1 MELAPE
7 SIAARRPARASPPT
21 QYGGAGPRL
30 ASRQSH
36 KVCPITSAT
45 IKTTKRAISPASVE
59 SQNTAQFNG
68 HEGEVPVERYL
79 LIIVFLGFGRSG
91 SEPQCVRNFSHLGTE
106 FVLVRRR

>member
-7 SIAARRPARASPPT
+7 RVAARSPARASPPT

-30 ASRQSH
+30 TSRQSH

-68 HEGEVPVERYL
+68 HEGEVPAERYL
-79 LIIVFLGFGRSG
+79 LIVVFVSFGRPGPSR
-91 SEPQCVRNFSHLGTE
+91 SVFETFHIWA
-106 FVLVRRR
+106 